1 MVVTFYQVNT
11 IALESFLDRNPWLQA
26 ALETLDEKDAHSRSL
41 NIQEFRAQCIE
52 ESLAREAEEIGL
64 KPLSYKLQLV
74 ALKGL
79 DVTNIYGVDSLN

>member
-1 MVVTFYQVNT
+1 MMVTFYQVNT

-26 ALETLDEKDAHSRSL
+26 LDEKDAHSRSL

-64 KPLSYKLQLV
+64 KPLSYKLQLA

-79 DVTNIYGVDSLN
+79 DVTSIYGVDSLN